1 MKWLIA
7 ALISVLIVAYVLVV
21 PARVHPGWQVRWK
34 ARACNDLKE
43 TVNEL
48 GYRILLGHSGRGE
61 LVSSCGGDRGVY
73 YCVLIPGT
81 SPPRKLRVG
90 SP

>member
-7 ALISVLIVAYVLVV
+7 AFISIIIVTHALAA
-21 PARVHPGWQVRWK
+21 PIRVHPGWQVRWK
-34 ARACNDLKE
+34 ARACSDLKRA
-43 TVNEL
+43 VNEL
-48 GYRILLGHSGRGE
+48 GYRILLGNSGAGE
-61 LVSSCGGDRGVY
+61 LISACGDGKGIY

-81 SPPRKLRVG
+81 SPPKKLRVG